1 MSERDSDS
9 SAALT
14 RLPGDA
20 ADEHPPRTG
29 DADVTPDGAPASPRP
44 RRAAR
49 PRRALAAPGRLTAEQ
64 IARHARALRGEADA
78 ADASVAAP
86 DAEPHARA
94 DLSDLLD
101 RLGSPHLGRVTAPL
115 AGTLGRLLPARS
127 SDERRE
133 AVHRRRRAR
142 EERRRREREE
152 DRRRAAEAARRRAEE
167 TALREREY
175 AERLQAARSAE
186 EVEAERAR
194 AEDARRAERER
205 HRQERLRERRA
216 ESQAAA
222 LDRARRLAE
231 ARDLARAAEL
241 RAAEQEVHAHER
253 EVVAAQA
260 RLDEE
265 ERRRQERAEA
275 AERRRQAA
283 LLARRRRQEER
294 RRRRREAERAR
305 REAAEAR
312 ERRAR
317 EEAERRETERA
328 RREREATVAAER
340 ARVQAERRAREEAE
354 AAERERTRAAAEAER
369 RRVAAEEEA
378 RRLREE
384 AERRRAQQ
392 EAAEAE
398 RRQRAE
404 EEERRRR
411 AEELARQEAERA
423 RREELARR
431 RRLPAVAAERQ
442 LAVGVAVAHR
452 RRAEAAR
459 VAAAEA
465 EALRAHQA
473 RETRALMLAA
483 RELDGPELVPSP
495 ERRPA
500 LASPE
505 EGLDDDALLAR
516 ARQALPEWR
525 RRERL
530 ATKAAAVQALSAD
543 ARRAP
548 SSGPATG
555 AFPLVPGYTPPSGP
569 VEQVGRATARD
580 RLAQLGVTAAF
591 ALFVLASA
599 WGLGLAGLVPGL
611 EALDAGSYRTAQEG
625 RYRAD
630 ATVLS
635 LFFLHPAVWPVLWAL
650 LGLYAL
656 HQWAPRQGAAARQRS
671 TRWPVA
677 AVLVLTAA
685 WFPLAVLVPWGL
697 DSLVW
702 LAALALMVV
711 VLRRLTAAPA
721 RTGAARFCTDG
732 TLGTLAGLLL
742 AAAPTTVATAFAG
755 LGAALPWLP
764 TALLGTLA
772 VWAVLL
778 AGFRLALEDR
788 GRVGLALGM
797 SWTLLCLAL
806 PRLLPAPVG
815 SHTSAGVGLSAAFG
829 ALALL
834 LAVMLRRTWV
844 RELEEDAAGPRPT
857 A

>member
-14 RLPGDA
+14 RLRGDA

-328 RREREATVAAER
+328 RREHEATVAAER
-340 ARVQAERRAREEAE
+340 ERA
-354 AAERERTRAAAEAER
+354 RAAAEAER

-398 RRQRAE
+398 RRRRAE

-569 VEQVGRATARD
+569 AEQVGRATARD

-778 AGFRLALEDR
+778 GGFRLALEDR